1 MTNHQIEPTP
11 HNLATPSQRWHYLQ
25 TQATNPFA
33 HTLFTHYGR
42 HAWTLVET
50 QLAKHPFL
58 QERPTFPYRY
68 THAIWYHI
76 LTHAHQHN
84 TLPTRSLHQLTQTLN
99 LPHETVRSWLLLNKI
114 SRLQLSINKLD
125 QGHQRL
131 INSYPPEA
139 LKHRLNPSTVY
150 TLFQPLHNSPNH
162 TPNRAQLLATA
173 IQRLNATHTLQAPVV
188 FAELRPY
195 HKNGPHW
202 LHTIA
207 QEIHTN
213 LLQIQNHLN
222 PCINGKTLRIG
233 LVRNILYIWE
243 KDENP
248 DNWLNIYNDEHFH
261 LPSIRVKRD
270 LVEKAR
276 CHLLIQKQALSRLI
290 SQLNT
295 RHRDS
300 YHPASRI
307 QALHYNFPYLLGS
320 SLHFILDTIDQSLDT
335 VQIEKIGRGS
345 HGVGYIQ
352 GPRFP
357 QGEELNEFRA
367 RLLAIVLS
375 DGSIDKAGILKY
387 SENSRSRRKY
397 VKNLFGSA
405 LGTIDTYERGTNLR
419 FPAVVGRIMHRWGVP
434 IGDKIIQSVRLP
446 LSILNQSTRVRR
458 AYLEEVV
465 PEDGTFGIYSGKV
478 WFKIGRTKILDA
490 GDKSTQ
496 YQFAALIPQELKDF
510 VANFTTKNN
519 PMKEKDRLVSFVVT
533 LTWGELED
541 LSNTPEYL
549 QQSDQIRRLQLLIR
563 NNPPELLVDEKAIAD
578 SLGIKCRMVPIRIT
592 LFETGRI
599 SVSWELVTR
608 GRNEALK
615 WALLAPPSSG
625 RKRKQVEQWL
635 STNLG

>member
-1 MTNHQIEPTP
+1 M
-11 HNLATPSQRWHYLQ
+11 
-25 TQATNPFA
+25 
-33 HTLFTHYGR
+33 
-42 HAWTLVET
+42 
-50 QLAKHPFL
+50 
-58 QERPTFPYRY
+58 
-68 THAIWYHI
+68 
-76 LTHAHQHN
+76 
-84 TLPTRSLHQLTQTLN
+84 
-99 LPHETVRSWLLLNKI
+99 
-114 SRLQLSINKLD
+114 
-125 QGHQRL
+125 
-131 INSYPPEA
+131 
-139 LKHRLNPSTVY
+139 
-150 TLFQPLHNSPNH
+150 
-162 TPNRAQLLATA
+162 
-173 IQRLNATHTLQAPVV
+173 
-188 FAELRPY
+188 
-195 HKNGPHW
+195 
-202 LHTIA
+202 
-207 QEIHTN
+207 
-213 LLQIQNHLN
+213 
-222 PCINGKTLRIG
+222 
-233 LVRNILYIWE
+233 
-243 KDENP
+243 
-248 DNWLNIYNDEHFH
+248 
-261 LPSIRVKRD
+261 
-270 LVEKAR
+270 
-276 CHLLIQKQALSRLI
+276 
-290 SQLNT
+290 
-295 RHRDS
+295 
-300 YHPASRI
+300 
-307 QALHYNFPYLLGS
+307 
-320 SLHFILDTIDQSLDT
+320 
-335 VQIEKIGRGS
+335 
-345 HGVGYIQ
+345 GYIQ